1 MSGLSGYF
9 SMFWVNL
16 IIFVVECGLLG
27 LVFLRIVVCGPFG
40 RHRDLSACFG
50 CFGSFLPCFFQP
62 RRAER
67 RERSERREA
76 PKREE

>member
-1 MSGLSGYF
+1 MWLAGFGFFAYCCLRAFLGVIGTSQRVLDRT
-9 SMFWVNL
+9 L
-16 IIFVVECGLLG
+16 IF
-27 LVFLRIVVCGPFG
+27 P
-40 RHRDLSACFG
+40 
-50 CFGSFLPCFFQP
+50 P

>member
-1 MSGLSGYF
+1 MGGFGEVFAKVLAGSGGF
-9 SMFWVNL
+9 
-16 IIFVVECGLLG
+16 LG
-27 LVFLRIVVCGPFG
+27 ALGTSQRVLDVLDRFTL
-40 RHRDLSACFG
+40 
-50 CFGSFLPCFFQP
+50 FFPP